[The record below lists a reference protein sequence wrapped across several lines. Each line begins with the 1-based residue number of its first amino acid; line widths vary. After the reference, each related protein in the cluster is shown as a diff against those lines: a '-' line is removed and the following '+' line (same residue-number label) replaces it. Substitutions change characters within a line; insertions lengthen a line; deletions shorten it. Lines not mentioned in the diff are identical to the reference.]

1 MIYRD
6 RCMQRLGSL
15 LDMDKQLTDA
25 ELIELGRR
33 HLIEKELREL
43 ADLRRAALAEAEGT
57 TEKLKA
63 RLNELNAE
71 GGVNEVEMA
80 ELLKVDRMTVRGWLG
95 KQRRKSARATAPE
108 APVDPALLS

>member
-1 MIYRD
+1 MAE
-6 RCMQRLGSL
+6 LGSL

-33 HLIEKELREL
+33 HLAEKELRDL

-57 TEKLKA
+57 TKLLKA
-63 RLNELNAE
+63 RLVELNEE

-80 ELLKVDRMTVRGWLG
+80 ELLRVDRMTVRNWLG
-95 KQRRKSARATAPE
+95 KQTRKRRAPATAQE
-108 APVDPALLS
+108 SPVDSALLS